1 MTAACE
7 GKITKMRR
15 TKPNNNPATMLL
27 MLMMSPLLLLLRRY
41 RHSSSPVAMFVLG
54 DAGVDGSV
62 DGVVD
67 RGGGGGGGRMCL
79 TEADLDF
86 EDCDLDDLDDGALA
100 VSRSPSSSPA
110 MHLISLSSL
119 NSVGVFPLSSMSDPF
134 TLDQPPRT
142 QDICG
147 RIGLD
152 MDSHVLPFLSE
163 DEDDPTI
170 AGRESSSTTRTHAH
184 ADYVRAAEECLLI
197 EDEMERLEVDDPE
210 YLSELE
216 REVLRDDPTIVA
228 EIIENVLEED
238 EELLR
243 GIASKLIEDAPE
255 IVREMEGMLGEGE
268 RLEGRPDVVAFI
280 VARLLSDDQNLD
292 LLDEFDAAL
301 SASINRVEE
310 EEEEEKENWHRREG
324 EGKSVDD
331 DNDDRERDGAVD
343 DGGDDEL

>member
-1 MTAACE
+1 M
-7 GKITKMRR
+7 
-15 TKPNNNPATMLL
+15 
-27 MLMMSPLLLLLRRY
+27 
-41 RHSSSPVAMFVLG
+41 
-54 DAGVDGSV
+54 AGG
-62 DGVVD
+62 
-67 RGGGGGGGRMCL
+67 
-79 TEADLDF
+79 
-86 EDCDLDDLDDGALA
+86 
-100 VSRSPSSSPA
+100 
-110 MHLISLSSL
+110 
-119 NSVGVFPLSSMSDPF
+119 
-134 TLDQPPRT
+134 
-142 QDICG
+142 
-147 RIGLD
+147 
-152 MDSHVLPFLSE
+152 
-163 DEDDPTI
+163 
-170 AGRESSSTTRTHAH
+170 ESSSATRTHAH

-228 EIIENVLEED
+228 EIIENVLEGD

-301 SASINRVEE
+301 STSINRVEE
-310 EEEEEKENWHRREG
+310 EEEEEEEENWHRREG
-324 EGKSVDD
+324 RGKSVDD
-331 DNDDRERDGAVD
+331 DNDDREREGAVD